1 MVLNEEF
8 SIREFSN
15 EVQNDDANIRNA
27 YLSLS
32 VDGALKM
39 IGKVEDLRAFLE
51 INDSINRNECNEEK
65 YKAFV
70 EEINKHLDLG
80 IYYGNG
86 KTKQA
91 SVQAEAYLKDKDE
104 WRKEE
109 YWNTRMVLV
118 FSDGT
123 RTSFDDFFDKDDFTK
138 AIEAFEALEEEYE
151 TFINGG
157 EE

>member
-1 MVLNEEF
+1 MVAILHFLVVSGNQLGGSSVCQTDDGGDDLVF
-8 SIREFSN
+8 VLGIVHILT
-15 EVQNDDANIRNA
+15 EVIQ
-27 YLSLS
+27 
-32 VDGALKM
+32 
-39 IGKVEDLRAFLE
+39 
-51 INDSINRNECNEEK
+51 
-65 YKAFV
+65 
-70 EEINKHLDLG
+70 HLDLG

>member
-1 MVLNEEF
+1 
-8 SIREFSN
+8 
-15 EVQNDDANIRNA
+15 
-27 YLSLS
+27 
-32 VDGALKM
+32 M

-51 INDSINRNECNEEK
+51 INDSINRNESNEEK